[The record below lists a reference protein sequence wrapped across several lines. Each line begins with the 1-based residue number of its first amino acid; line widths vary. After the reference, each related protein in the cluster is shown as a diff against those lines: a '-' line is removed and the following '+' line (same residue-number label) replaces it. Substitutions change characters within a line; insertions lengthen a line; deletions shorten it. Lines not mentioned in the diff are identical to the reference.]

1 MRLICTMEAD
11 SSDKNPYE
19 FSYYLTSQGIE
30 NECEAMP
37 PSESEPP
44 QFRIWVVDEDLVD
57 KAQELYRAYLENPKD
72 PRYREHYEAAIQAHQ
87 EKLLRESEE
96 KPSNDEK
103 APLPKKRRL
112 LSPAPYGSL
121 SIVVIL
127 LAIALFIW
135 SQAQR
140 PHIMAPNIPGIIQAP
155 LLSPLEKNLLYD
167 YPHYFELRD
176 ELLKLYTPQ
185 EIEQK
190 QAPSKEAAQLIQKIK
205 KTPTWSGIYD
215 LFMRHY
221 FNATIPFSYEGP
233 LFEKISQGE
242 VWRLITPVMLHLDLL
257 HIFFN
262 LLWFILLGNQIEF
275 RLGFFRYLLFMLIVG
290 IASNTTQY
298 LMSGPFFMGLSG
310 IIVGMAGFIW
320 ARQQVAPWEGYLLNR
335 FTLIFLG
342 IFVIGMF
349 GLQILLFILQLL
361 GKLTLPGIMIANTAH
376 LTGGIVGY
384 LLGRLRFFSIRP
396 R

>member
-1 MRLICTMEAD
+1 MRLICTMQAD
-11 SSDKNPYE
+11 SSKENPHE
-19 FSYYLTSQGIE
+19 FSYYLTSQGIG
-30 NECEAMP
+30 NTCEP
-37 PSESEPP
+37 VEGQPS
-44 QFRIWVVDEDLVD
+44 QFYIWVHDEDLVD
-57 KAQELYRAYLENPKD
+57 KAQKLYRAYRDNPKD
-72 PRYREHYEAAIQAHQ
+72 PRYRMPHEDAIRTHQ
-87 EKLLRESEE
+87 EKLFKESVEE
-96 KPSNDEK
+96 TPEK
-103 APLPKKRRL
+103 EEAPAPKKRRL

-121 SIVVIL
+121 SISIIL

-135 SQAQR
+135 SQIQR
-140 PHIMAPNIPGIIQAP
+140 PLTVPPTLKGVVQAP
-155 LLSPLEKNLLYD
+155 LLSPLEKALLFD

-176 ELLKLYTPQ
+176 ELFKIYTPA
-185 EIEQK
+185 EIEK
-190 QAPSKEAAQLIQKIK
+190 KEPPPAEAIQLLQTIQ
-205 KTPTWSGIYD
+205 KTPTWSGLYD
-215 LFMRHY
+215 LFVTHY
-221 FNATIPFSYEGP
+221 LTPSIPFSYSGP

-242 VWRLITPVMLHLDLL
+242 VWRLITPVMLHASLL

-275 RLGFFRYLLFMLIVG
+275 RIGFFRYLLFMVVVG
-290 IASNTTQY
+290 VLSNIAQY

-349 GLQILLFILQLL
+349 GLQVFLFFLQLF
-361 GKLTLPGIMIANTAH
+361 GQVTLPGVLIANTAH

-384 LLGRLRFFSIRP
+384 LLGRMRFFSIRH